1 MGGDTVKRTPHV
13 MITNKRSK
21 MSLIHIA
28 KERCGLDD
36 ASYRALLYG
45 AAGIESARELEWED
59 QFSAIMDAFGKLG
72 FQSWKKEGKT
82 NSRPRWTDE
91 WGCHAAQRAKIEV
104 MWKTCARNKDE
115 AALRSFIRRIAHV
128 DSPRFLNTFL
138 ARKVILAL
146 EKMMIAEG
154 YDPVSGG
161 RLATAGSSR
170 NEAQKKL

>member
-1 MGGDTVKRTPHV
+1 MGALGGDAAQRTPKV

-28 KERCGLDD
+28 KEKCGLDD
-36 ASYRALLYG
+36 ESYRALLSG
-45 AAGIESARELEWED
+45 AAGIDSARDMEWED
-59 QFSAIMDAFGKLG
+59 QFVAIMDAFGRLG

-91 WGCHAAQRAKIEV
+91 WACKSGQRAKIEV

-115 AALRSFIRRIAHV
+115 AALRAFIRRIAHV
-128 DSPRFLNTFL
+128 DSPRWLTSDG

-146 EKMMIAEG
+146 EKMMIASG
-154 YDPVSGG
+154 YDPKTGG
-161 RLATAGSSR
+161 RLVKRET
-170 NEAQKKL
+170 

>member
-1 MGGDTVKRTPHV
+1 MGGDAGRRTPKI

-28 KERCGLDD
+28 KEKCGLDD
-36 ASYRALLYG
+36 VAYRALLSG
-45 AAGIESARELEWED
+45 AAGIESARDMEWED
-59 QFSAIMDAFGKLG
+59 QFSAIMDTFEKLG

-82 NSRPRWTDE
+82 NSRPQWADE
-91 WGCHAAQRAKIEV
+91 WACKSGQRAKIEV

-115 AALRSFIRRIAHV
+115 AALRAFIRRIAHV
-128 DSPRFLNTFL
+128 DSPRFLNPAL

-146 EKMMIAEG
+146 EKMMLAEG

-161 RLATAGSSR
+161 RLA
-170 NEAQKKL
+170 K

>member
-1 MGGDTVKRTPHV
+1 MGGDTAKRAPHV

-28 KERCGLDD
+28 KEKCGLDD
-36 ASYRALLYG
+36 AAYRALLSG
-45 AAGIESARELEWED
+45 AAGIDSAKDMEWED
-59 QFSAIMDAFGKLG
+59 QFVAILGAFENLG

-91 WGCHAAQRAKIEV
+91 WACKPGQRAKIEV

-115 AALRSFIRRIAHV
+115 AALRAFIRRIAHV
-128 DSPRFLNTFL
+128 DSPRFLNPGL

-161 RLATAGSSR
+161 RLA
-170 NEAQKKL
+170 K

>member
-45 AAGIESARELEWED
+45 AAGIESARDMEWED
-59 QFSAIMDAFGKLG
+59 QFIAIMYAFGKLG

>member
-1 MGGDTVKRTPHV
+1 MGGDTVKRAPHV

-45 AAGIESARELEWED
+45 AAGIESARDMEWED
-59 QFSAIMDAFGKLG
+59 QFIAIMDAFGKLG

-128 DSPRFLNTFL
+128 DSPRFLNPVL
-138 ARKVILAL
+138 ARKVIIAL

-161 RLATAGSSR
+161 RLATAGSLR
-170 NEAQKKL
+170 NVR

>member
-45 AAGIESARELEWED
+45 AAGIESARDMEWED
-59 QFSAIMDAFGKLG
+59 QFIAIMDAFGKLG

-161 RLATAGSSR
+161 RLATAGSLR
-170 NEAQKKL
+170 NEAQQKI

>member
-28 KERCGLDD
+28 KEKCGLGEE
-36 ASYRALLYG
+36 SYRALLSG
-45 AAGIESARELEWED
+45 AAGIESARDMEWED
-59 QFSAIMDAFGKLG
+59 QFSAIMDAFEKLG

-115 AALRSFIRRIAHV
+115 AALRAFIRRIAHV
-128 DSPRFLNTFL
+128 DSPRFLNPAL
-138 ARKVILAL
+138 ARKVIIAL

-161 RLATAGSSR
+161 RLATAGSLR